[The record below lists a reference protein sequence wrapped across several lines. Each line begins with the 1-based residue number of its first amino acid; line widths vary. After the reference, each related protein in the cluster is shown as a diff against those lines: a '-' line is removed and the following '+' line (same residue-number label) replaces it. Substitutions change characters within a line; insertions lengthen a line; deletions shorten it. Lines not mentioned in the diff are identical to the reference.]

1 MECKQK
7 IIDEVNECQNG
18 RFLEFLYR
26 MILSFKKKVGHLVPL
41 FLVPIGYIVENSS
54 PVFRVKDF

>member
-26 MILSFKKKVGHLVPL
+26 MILSFKKKWG
-41 FLVPIGYIVENSS
+41 I
-54 PVFRVKDF
+54 